1 MEYGIK
7 QLSELAGV
15 SARTLRY
22 YDQIGLL
29 KPLFTAESGYRYYG
43 AMELER
49 LQQILFYR
57 ERGFALKKIADLLDR
72 ENFDLLETL
81 EEHLTA
87 LEAQRDRLDQLAAA
101 VRKTIAA
108 TKGEKMMSDQERFA
122 AFKKK
127 AVEENEERYGRELRE
142 KYGEETIDR
151 SNRRMLNMT
160 AEEYAHFKMLEKEI
174 LDRLEQAVLAGE
186 STEGEEARQI
196 AFLHKEWLSMT
207 WAEYT
212 TDAHR
217 GMVELYVQDERFTR
231 YYDREVPGCAEFLKG
246 AVLFFFPIL

>member
-160 AEEYAHFKMLEKEI
+160 
-174 LDRLEQAVLAGE
+174 
-186 STEGEEARQI
+186 
-196 AFLHKEWLSMT
+196 

-217 GMVELYVQDERFTR
+217 GVVELYVQDERFTR
-231 YYDREVPGCAEFLKG
+231 YYDREVSGCAEFLKG